1 MRAEE
6 LGERTSLPQNP
17 YRLRAATA
25 RVRQAEG
32 DLDGA
37 LDLLDDAQRVYTGD
51 FSPNV
56 RPVPAL
62 RARVLAD
69 LGRVWMVVKGFKPS
83 PITAERAHEADCV
96 STPIAAR

>member
-1 MRAEE
+1 VAWLSLEE
-6 LGERTSLPQNP
+6 SDSRPASFWT
-17 YRLRAATA
+17 YVITA

-37 LDLLDDAQRVYTGD
+37 LDLLDDAQRGYTGD

-56 RPVPAL
+56 RRVPAL

-96 STPIAAR
+96 STSVAAR